1 MSREI
6 RPHVVRDREA
16 LSDAVRGRR
25 AAGRR
30 VGLVPT
36 MGALHAGHRALMAA
50 ARDAGEAI
58 VVSIFVNPAQF
69 DAADDLAA
77 YPRTFEA
84 DLAACAEE
92 GVDVVFAPPPD
103 AVYRGGHETWV
114 EVGGVSADLEGAY
127 RPGHFRGVATVVL
140 KLLNMAAADRA
151 YFGRKDFQQL
161 KLIERLVAD
170 LDVPVEIVPVETV
183 READGLALSSR
194 NVRLDSDARR
204 RALSLSRVLN
214 EARGT
219 LLDGEADIAA
229 VEAGMLAGLR
239 DAGAAADYAVVRD
252 ADTLTPLDRPAPRMV
267 ALVAATVGGVRLI
280 DNVSVERA

>member
-1 MSREI
+1 M
-6 RPHVVRDREA
+6 
-16 LSDAVRGRR
+16 RGLR
-25 AAGRR
+25 ASGRR

-36 MGALHAGHRALMAA
+36 MGALHAGHRALMAE
-50 ARDAGEAI
+50 ARDAGEAV